1 MPCLIA
7 IIALGFPRLI
17 IILLALFSQYMSS
30 AYNTLGWPLLGFF
43 FAPYTTLAYAV
54 AMNENGGSLSG
65 WYLALLI
72 LAILFDLGAIG
83 GGGRAA
89 RGRKRD

>member
-1 MPCLIA
+1 MPCLFA

-17 IILLALFSQYMSS
+17 IVILALFSQYLSS

-89 RGRKRD
+89 RGRKRK

>member
-1 MPCLIA
+1 MPCLLA

-17 IILLALFSQYMSS
+17 ILILALFSQYMSS

>member
-54 AMNENGGSLSG
+54 AMNENGGVNG

-89 RGRKRD
+89 RGRNRA

>member
-1 MPCLIA
+1 MPCLLA
-7 IIALGFPRLI
+7 ILAFAFPRLVI
-17 IILLALFSQYMSS
+17 LLLALFSQYMSS

-54 AMNENGGSLSG
+54 AMNENSRTVDG
-65 WYLALLI
+65 WALALVI
-72 LAILFDLGAIG
+72 VAVLFDLGALG

-89 RGRKRD
+89 KRRKKK